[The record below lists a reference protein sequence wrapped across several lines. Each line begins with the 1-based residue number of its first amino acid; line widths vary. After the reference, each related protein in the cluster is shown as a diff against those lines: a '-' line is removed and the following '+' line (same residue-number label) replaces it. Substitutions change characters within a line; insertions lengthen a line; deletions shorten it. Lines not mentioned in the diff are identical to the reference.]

1 MSNLFT
7 NNPPVKCWKS
17 LDDVIAIAETNPNQE
32 FWCVSSDAK
41 KDFIMTAAEIKSTI
55 GNFDWT
61 GVNFALITKNV
72 PEGNKT
78 AQYIPKAKPKIIK
91 FISRASIKIKD
102 SFYTMEYG
110 EERQI
115 DNFDEVNIDLEK
127 QALIDDCNKV
137 VDDQLQEIIQM
148 SYKK

>member
-1 MSNLFT
+1 MNTLNNKT
-7 NNPPVKCWKS
+7 NNCWRT
-17 LDDVIAIAETNPNQE
+17 LDEVIRLAEENPNQKI
-32 FWCVSSDAK
+32 WCISNYK
-41 KDFIMTAAEIKSTI
+41 KADFVMTAAEIKQTI
-55 GNFDWT
+55 GNFDWD
-61 GVNFALITKNV
+61 GINFAIVTEKENTSTIPNYV
-72 PEGNKT
+72 
-78 AQYIPKAKPKIIK
+78 PKAKPKIIK

>member
-1 MSNLFT
+1 MSPDSEKINKL
-7 NNPPVKCWKS
+7 NNIQKY
-17 LDDVIAIAETNPNQE
+17 
-32 FWCVSSDAK
+32 
-41 KDFIMTAAEIKSTI
+41 M
-55 GNFDWT
+55 
-61 GVNFALITKNV
+61 
-72 PEGNKT
+72 
-78 AQYIPKAKPKIIK
+78 PKAKITTIK
-91 FISRASIKIKD
+91 YSSRASIKVKD